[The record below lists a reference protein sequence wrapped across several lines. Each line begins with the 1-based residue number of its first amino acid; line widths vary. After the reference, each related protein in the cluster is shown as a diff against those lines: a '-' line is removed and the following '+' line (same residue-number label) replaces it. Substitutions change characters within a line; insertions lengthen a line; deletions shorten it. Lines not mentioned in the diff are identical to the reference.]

1 LATAD
6 TTEELLETGAAALK
20 RGDWSA
26 ARAAFES
33 VLGHE
38 EVAAALEGLG
48 RAAWWLDDLST
59 TFPARERAFQLYREA
74 GDPAAA
80 ARVAISLALD
90 YLDFQGEVFVCQGW
104 LQRAESLLEPL
115 GRTPELGW
123 LRGYQGVFAQEVEGD
138 LPKSRRLGVEA
149 GAIGRELG
157 IFDLQMMARAIE
169 GHAMVREGEVRAGMQ
184 LIDEA
189 TTAAMAGEIND
200 LTAVGAACCS
210 LIYACESI
218 ADYERAAQWS
228 AKAKEFCRRWG
239 LKSFFSI
246 CRVYY
251 ANVQILRG
259 DWAEAERELEDATAD
274 LSRTRPAVAHEA
286 RARLAELRRRQ
297 GRFEEAEALFL
308 QTEPN
313 PMGQLGR
320 ARLALAAGDAAGA
333 ADLVDRFLRRISGED
348 RAERAFALGVLLQ
361 ARLALADVAGAETAL
376 AELEALARL
385 TETPILSAMVSAG
398 RAQIAVAN
406 ADADAGRRCYEDA
419 LDLFQRAGA
428 PYEAGIA
435 RIGLAESLQALGR
448 VGAAR
453 QEARQAFEALRKLG
467 ARRDADRALTLLRR
481 LDEQPADAA
490 FDGKTLGLSS
500 REVEVMAMIARG
512 RSNQD
517 IANELVLSIRTV
529 ERHISSI
536 YEKLGLHGATA
547 RTAAAAYA
555 LGHGIG
561 GS

>member
-1 LATAD
+1 MATSE
-6 TTEELLETGAAALK
+6 TTGELLETGQAALK
-20 RGDWSA
+20 RGDWVA
-26 ARAAFES
+26 ARTAFET
-33 VLGHE
+33 VLSRQE
-38 EVAAALEGLG
+38 IAVALEGLG

-59 TFPARERAFQLYREA
+59 TFPVRERAFQLYREA

-115 GRTPELGW
+115 GQTPELGW
-123 LRGYQGVFAQEVEGD
+123 LRCYQGVFALEVERD
-138 LPKSRRLGVEA
+138 LAAARRLGAEA
-149 GAIGRELG
+149 SSIGRDLG
-157 IFDLQMMARAIE
+157 IFDLEALARSFE
-169 GHAMVREGEVRAGMQ
+169 GHAMVREGQVRAGMQ
-184 LIDEA
+184 LIDE
-189 TTAAMAGEIND
+189 TTVAAMSGEITD
-200 LTAVGAACCS
+200 LTAVGAACCA

-251 ANVQILRG
+251 ANIQILRG
-259 DWAEAERELEDATAD
+259 DWAEAERELLDATAD
-274 LSRTRPAVAHEA
+274 LSRTRPAVAQEA
-286 RARLAELRRRQ
+286 RGRLAELRRRQ
-297 GRFEEAEALFL
+297 GRSDEAEALFL

-320 ARLALAAGDAAGA
+320 ARLALEAGDAAGA
-333 ADLVDRFLRRISGED
+333 ADLVDRFLRRISAED
-348 RAERAFALGVLLQ
+348 RAERAFALSVLLQ
-361 ARLALADVAGAETAL
+361 ARLAMADVAGAETAL
-376 AELEALARL
+376 AEMEALARL
-385 TETPILSAMVSAG
+385 TETPILSAVVSAG

-406 ADADAGRRCYEDA
+406 ADADGGRRCYEDA

-428 PYEAGIA
+428 PYEAGLA

-448 VGAAR
+448 LGAAR

-467 ARRDADRALTLLRR
+467 ARRDADHALALLRR

-490 FDGKTLGLSS
+490 FDGKALGLSP
-500 REVEVMAMIARG
+500 REVEVMAMIAHG
-512 RSNQD
+512 RSNQE
-517 IANELVLSIRTV
+517 IADELVLSIRTV

-561 GS
+561 RL